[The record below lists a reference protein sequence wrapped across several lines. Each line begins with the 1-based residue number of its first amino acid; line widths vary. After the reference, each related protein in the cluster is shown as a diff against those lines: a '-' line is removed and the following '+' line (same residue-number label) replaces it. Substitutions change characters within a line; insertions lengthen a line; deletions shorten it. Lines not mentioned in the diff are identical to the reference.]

1 MEIERIRD
9 EEILQGL
16 QEHPQ
21 IRQRIGLLLRAVQD
35 AHGDLKRADDA
46 QLRLTQELRRLGQE
60 AMQGWAEGRVR
71 CTEQE
76 LRRGG
81 QAYREGKKNFSGTPP
96 SATSA

>member
-1 MEIERIRD
+1 MEIDQISD

-16 QEHPQ
+16 QAHPQ
-21 IRQRIGLLLRAVQD
+21 IRQRIGSLLRAVQD

-46 QLRLTQELRRLGQE
+46 ELRLTQELRRLGQE
-60 AMQGWAEGRVR
+60 AMQGWAEGQVR

-81 QAYREGKKNFSGTPP
+81 QAHREGKKNSSGTPP
-96 SATSA
+96 SATFA